1 MFEYC
6 VVIFKR
12 LIKSD
17 NPSKATAALT
27 DQDAE
32 LGNSAGRIVTC
43 SIDDEEEQDKEED
56 EEEVKAPRCR
66 VVGVAQ
72 VLSVQWRKNHWHI
85 CQQTNKLLD
94 VVNNMGGNVIYHVNV
109 HFSKMTAIIWHWS
122 HGKCTHTY
130 RKKYSPGW
138 KSDFHLGFDF
148 FFFFIHSEAQNTP
161 SLAVSVIYVCG
172 LFWRKAIYRF
182 QIDKKALWDKLD
194 SPAWINTLTLSVCL
208 NTVELISTIPRTM
221 I

>member
-1 MFEYC
+1 MKLANLINLMFLKRCWINTIFFNTLMFECC

-17 NPSKATAALT
+17 NPSKTTAALT

-72 VLSVQWRKNHWHI
+72 VLSVQ
-85 CQQTNKLLD
+85 
-94 VVNNMGGNVIYHVNV
+94 
-109 HFSKMTAIIWHWS
+109 
-122 HGKCTHTY
+122 
-130 RKKYSPGW
+130 
-138 KSDFHLGFDF
+138 
-148 FFFFIHSEAQNTP
+148 
-161 SLAVSVIYVCG
+161 
-172 LFWRKAIYRF
+172 
-182 QIDKKALWDKLD
+182 
-194 SPAWINTLTLSVCL
+194 
-208 NTVELISTIPRTM
+208 
-221 I
+221 

>member
-17 NPSKATAALT
+17 NPSKTTAALT

-56 EEEVKAPRCR
+56 EEDEEEVKAPRCR

-72 VLSVQWRKNHWHI
+72 VLSVQ
-85 CQQTNKLLD
+85 
-94 VVNNMGGNVIYHVNV
+94 
-109 HFSKMTAIIWHWS
+109 
-122 HGKCTHTY
+122 
-130 RKKYSPGW
+130 
-138 KSDFHLGFDF
+138 
-148 FFFFIHSEAQNTP
+148 
-161 SLAVSVIYVCG
+161 
-172 LFWRKAIYRF
+172 
-182 QIDKKALWDKLD
+182 
-194 SPAWINTLTLSVCL
+194 
-208 NTVELISTIPRTM
+208 
-221 I
+221 